1 MSNIKVE
8 DREIVIPGQILAEGM
23 DNLPGENTYRE
34 DDKIHSKKVGLVSIR
49 DRVIRVTAM
58 SGPYVPKV
66 GDRII
71 AQVIDITMSG
81 WRVDTG
87 TAYSAMLNVTDATT
101 RFIKRDE
108 DLSQILAI
116 GDYLTVVI
124 TKVTSQNL
132 IDVTMKEPGL
142 GKIQGGRII
151 KVNSHKVPRIIGKKG
166 SMISLLKEKT
176 GCSITVGQNGFVSIK
191 GTPENELKVESA
203 IHLIEAK
210 SHESG
215 LTEKIEAFLAGGAA

>member
-87 TAYSAMLNVTDATT
+87 TAYSAMLNVKDATT